1 MYQWGL
7 RLTNV
12 KKLLILLF
20 SIFLLSSPAVFADDI
35 SDFEI
40 EGISIG
46 DSLLDYK
53 TEDEIL
59 KEIERTKDWYLH
71 LKEPNKYAHV
81 YLVGEFLNY
90 DYLGFMIK
98 NNSSN
103 TYVSNK
109 NEKYTILSITGE
121 TEYIENFD
129 GCIQKRD
136 EIAEIFSKS
145 FTNADRFQEI
155 REIPSDPSGKSI
167 VDQVDFV
174 FDSGNSV
181 MVYCTDYDETIRLKN
196 VWQEG
201 LVVVLMLDE
210 INEWVS
216 DY

>member
-1 MYQWGL
+1 M
-7 RLTNV
+7 
-12 KKLLILLF
+12 KKLLVLLF
-20 SIFLLSSPAVFADDI
+20 SFFFLSSSYVFADDI
-35 SDFEI
+35 SDFQI

-46 DSLLDYK
+46 DSLLDYM
-53 TEDEIL
+53 TEEEIL
-59 KEIERTKDWYLH
+59 KEIERTKDWYSH
-71 LKEPNKYAHV
+71 LKEQNKYASV
-81 YLVGEFLNY
+81 YLRGEFLNY
-90 DYLGFMIK
+90 DYLGFIIK
-98 NNSSN
+98 NSSSN

>member
-1 MYQWGL
+1 M
-7 RLTNV
+7 T
-12 KKLLILLF
+12 KLLLLLF
-20 SIFLLSSPAVFADDI
+20 SLFFLYSPSVFADDI
-35 SDFEI
+35 SDLQI

-46 DSLLDYK
+46 DSLLDYM
-53 TEDEIL
+53 TEEKIL

-71 LKEPNKYAHV
+71 LKEPYKYASV
-81 YLVGEFLNY
+81 YLRGEFLNY
-90 DYLGFMIK
+90 DYLGFIIK
-98 NNSSN
+98 NSSSN